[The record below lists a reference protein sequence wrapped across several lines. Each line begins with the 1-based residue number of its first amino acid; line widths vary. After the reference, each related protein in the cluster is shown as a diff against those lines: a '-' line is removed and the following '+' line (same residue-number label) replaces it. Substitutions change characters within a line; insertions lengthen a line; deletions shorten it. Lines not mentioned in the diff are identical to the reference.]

1 MLIRFLLLLS
11 QPGLERDFGNLETQG
26 CFLTLQQLSSTRSP
40 LSTPRRKGG
49 FVFFSSLTL
58 PVFYMKSHL
67 ENFFQTL
74 DHQQLE
80 HEIRIPPKAEV
91 QRLADA
97 LFLFLFPMLSEEP
110 KPAKV
115 QYALL
120 RHDLMKLLYPLTQD
134 GGESVANIANGFFD
148 QLPEVYR
155 LLLLDAKAIL
165 DFDPAATCT
174 EEVIATYPG
183 FYAIANYRI
192 SNLLHRLNAPLLP
205 RSFSEYV
212 HGKTGIDIHPAAS
225 IGQSFFIDH
234 GTGIV
239 IGATAVIGDNV
250 KIYQGVTLG
259 ALQVD
264 KSLANVKRH
273 PTIED
278 NCVLYA
284 NSTILGGRTVI
295 GHDSVIGG
303 NSWLTDSVPPFSVVL
318 NQSQIKVR
326 TRPFDEPVN
335 FVI

>member
-1 MLIRFLLLLS
+1 MKP
-11 QPGLERDFGNLETQG
+11 QLEQ
-26 CFLTLQQLSSTRSP
+26 
-40 LSTPRRKGG
+40 
-49 FVFFSSLTL
+49 
-58 PVFYMKSHL
+58 
-67 ENFFQTL
+67 FFQTL
-74 DHQQLE
+74 EHQQLSQNVQ
-80 HEIRIPPKAEV
+80 IPPRAEAH
-91 QRLADA
+91 RLADA

-110 KPAKV
+110 KPARV

-120 RHDLMKLLYPLTQD
+120 RHDLMKLLYPLTKD

-148 QLPEVYR
+148 ELPTIYEM
-155 LLLLDAKAIL
+155 LLEDAKAFY
-165 DFDPAATCT
+165 DFDPAATCI

-183 FYAIANYRI
+183 FYAISNYRI
-192 SNLLHRLNAPLLP
+192 SNLLFRLGAPLLP
-205 RSFSEYV
+205 RFFAEYV
-212 HGKTGIDIHPAAS
+212 HGKTGIDIHPGAT
-225 IGQSFFIDH
+225 IGRSFFIDH
-234 GTGIV
+234 GTGVV
-239 IGATAVIGDNV
+239 IGATAVIGNNV

-303 NSWLTDSVPPFSVVL
+303 NSWLTESVPAYSVVL
-318 NQSQIKVR
+318 HQSQVKVR

>member
-1 MLIRFLLLLS
+1 
-11 QPGLERDFGNLETQG
+11 
-26 CFLTLQQLSSTRSP
+26 
-40 LSTPRRKGG
+40 
-49 FVFFSSLTL
+49 
-58 PVFYMKSHL
+58 MKLHL

-74 DHQQLE
+74 EHQSITQNVQ
-80 HEIRIPPKAEV
+80 IPPKAEA

-97 LFLFLFPMLSEEP
+97 LFYFLFPMLSEDP
-110 KPAKV
+110 KPARV

-120 RHDLMKLLYPLTQD
+120 RHDLMKLLYPLTKD
-134 GGESVANIANGFFD
+134 GGESVGTIANGFFD
-148 QLPEVYR
+148 ELPVIYDM
-155 LLLLDAKAIL
+155 LLEDAQAFYA
-165 DFDPAATCT
+165 FDPAATCI

-192 SNLLHRLNAPLLP
+192 SNLLFRLGAPMLP
-205 RSFSEYV
+205 RFFAEHV
-212 HGKTGIDIHPAAS
+212 HGKTGIDIHPGAT
-225 IGQSFFIDH
+225 IGRSFFIDH
-234 GTGIV
+234 GTGVV
-239 IGATAVIGDNV
+239 IGATATIGNNV

-284 NSTILGGRTVI
+284 NCTILGGKTVI

-303 NSWLTDSVPPFSVVL
+303 NSWLTESVPPYSVVL
-318 NQSQIKVR
+318 HQSQVKVR

>member
-1 MLIRFLLLLS
+1 
-11 QPGLERDFGNLETQG
+11 
-26 CFLTLQQLSSTRSP
+26 
-40 LSTPRRKGG
+40 
-49 FVFFSSLTL
+49 
-58 PVFYMKSHL
+58 MKQHL

-74 DHQQLE
+74 EHQSLAQNVQ
-80 HEIRIPPKAEV
+80 IPPKAEV

-97 LFLFLFPMLSEEP
+97 LFYFLFPMLSEDP
-110 KPAKV
+110 KPARV

-120 RHDLMKLLYPLTQD
+120 RHDLMRLLYPLTKD

-148 QLPEVYR
+148 QMPQVYEM
-155 LLLLDAKAIL
+155 LLEDAQAFYE
-165 DFDPAATCT
+165 FDPAATCT

-192 SNLLHRLNAPLLP
+192 SNLLHRLGTPLLP
-205 RSFSEYV
+205 RFFSEYV
-212 HGKTGIDIHPAAS
+212 HSKTGIDIHPGAA
-225 IGQSFFIDH
+225 IGRSFFIDH
-234 GTGIV
+234 GTGVV
-239 IGATAVIGDNV
+239 IGATTTIGNKV

-284 NSTILGGRTVI
+284 NSTILGGKTVV

-303 NSWLTDSVPPFSVVL
+303 NSWLTESVPPYSVVL
-318 NQSQIKVR
+318 HQSQVKVR

>member
-1 MLIRFLLLLS
+1 MKT
-11 QPGLERDFGNLETQG
+11 NLDAFFQK
-26 CFLTLQQLSSTRSP
+26 LDAQQLGTGLAVP
-40 LSTPRRKGG
+40 A
-49 FVFFSSLTL
+49 
-58 PVFYMKSHL
+58 KS
-67 ENFFQTL
+67 
-74 DHQQLE
+74 
-80 HEIRIPPKAEV
+80 EV

-120 RHDLMKLLYPLTQD
+120 RHELMKILYPLLHD
-134 GGESVANIANGFFD
+134 RNDALAAIADPFFE
-148 QLPEVYR
+148 QLPQVHEA
-155 LLLLDAKAIL
+155 LLEDAAAFLK
-165 DFDPAATCT
+165 FDPAATCT

-183 FYAIANYRI
+183 FYAIANYRVA
-192 SNLLHRLNAPLLP
+192 NLLHRLGAPLLP
-205 RSFSEYV
+205 RFFAEHV
-212 HGKTGIDIHPAAS
+212 HSKTGIDIHPAAT
-225 IGQSFFIDH
+225 IGHAFFIDH
-234 GTGIV
+234 GTGVV

-278 NCVLYA
+278 NCILYA
-284 NSTILGGRTVI
+284 NSTILGGRTVV

-303 NSWLTDSVPPFSVVL
+303 NSWLTESVPPFSVVL
-318 NQSQIKVR
+318 HQSQLKVR